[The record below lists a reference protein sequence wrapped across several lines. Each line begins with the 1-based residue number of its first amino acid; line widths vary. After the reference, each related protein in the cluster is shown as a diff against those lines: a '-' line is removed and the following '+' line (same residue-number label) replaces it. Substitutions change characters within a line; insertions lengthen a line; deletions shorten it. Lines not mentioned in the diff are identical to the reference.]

1 MFRRPGAL
9 VSLAATA
16 CLAACSGPAQDAATA
31 DASATPDVD
40 TGVIVIDNARVF
52 DGMRDLGEV
61 SLVIRDG
68 LIERVAEAGA
78 NDLPEGAERI
88 DHRGRFIIPGLVND
102 HAHVGN
108 TRGTEHGDR
117 FYTQDQV
124 SADLRQFQAYGITTL
139 ASLGMNG
146 NAFGEIRT
154 AINADPMR
162 GAQLYGA
169 GGGVGTP
176 DGAPPAAN
184 MGLSDDPV
192 ARPVDAE
199 SARAAVRA
207 QAESGVDLIK
217 LWVDDLGGKS
227 PQMTP
232 EVYKAAIEEA
242 HSLELLV
249 AAHIHDLEPA
259 ADLVASGVD
268 IIAHGIRD
276 QRIGAPLV
284 DAMKAAD
291 TGYIATLQIDEA
303 NYIYAEQ
310 PDWLD
315 TPFLRNALPASV
327 RAQWSDG
334 AWREQKLADPA
345 TQTHRDA
352 LAVNLANL
360 STLREAGVR
369 IGFGTDAGALPH
381 RVPGFA
387 EHRELELMVERAG
400 FSPEQALVVATSA
413 AAQMLRFDDRGLL
426 QPGKR
431 ADFVVLSADPL
442 TDIRNTRSIE
452 AVWQA
457 GRKVAGPVADYDP
470 QARD

>member
-1 MFRRPGAL
+1 MSRRPGAL
-9 VSLAATA
+9 LALAATA
-16 CLAACSGPAQDAATA
+16 WLAACSGPAQDATA
-31 DASATPDVD
+31 DASATADAD
-40 TGVIVIDNARVF
+40 AGVIVIDNARVF
-52 DGMRDLGEV
+52 DGTRDLGEV

-68 LIERVAEAGA
+68 LIERIAETGA
-78 NDLPEGAERI
+78 RGLPEGAERI

-108 TRGTEHGDR
+108 TRGTAHGDR
-117 FYTQDQV
+117 FYTQAQV
-124 SADLRQFQAYGITTL
+124 SADLRQFQAYGITTV

-146 NAFGEIRT
+146 HAFGEIRT
-154 AINADPMR
+154 TINADPMR

-169 GGGVGTP
+169 GGGIGTRE
-176 DGAPPAAN
+176 GAPPAAN
-184 MGLSDDPV
+184 MGLTDDPV
-192 ARPVDAE
+192 ARPIDAE
-199 SARAAVRA
+199 AARAAVRM

-217 LWVDDLGGKS
+217 LWVDDLGGKA
-227 PQMTP
+227 PQMTA

-242 HSLELLV
+242 HRHDLLV
-249 AAHIHDLEPA
+249 AAHIHDLQPA

-276 QRIGAPLV
+276 QAIGAPLV
-284 DAMKAAD
+284 DAMRAAG

-327 RAQWSDG
+327 RAQWSDTS
-334 AWREQKLADPA
+334 WREQKLADPA

-352 LAVNLANL
+352 LAMNLANL

-387 EHRELELMVERAG
+387 EHRELELMVDRAG
-400 FSPEQALVVATSA
+400 FSPAQALVTATSA
-413 AAQMLRFDDRGLL
+413 AAQLLRFDDRGLL

-457 GRKVAGPVADYDP
+457 GRRVAGPVADYDA

>member
-9 VSLAATA
+9 VALAATA

-31 DASATPDVD
+31 DASATSEVD

-124 SADLRQFQAYGITTL
+124 SADLRQFQAYGITTV

-154 AINADPMR
+154 AINADPML

-207 QAESGVDLIK
+207 QAASGVDLIK

-276 QRIGAPLV
+276 QAIDATLV
-284 DAMKAAD
+284 EAMKTAG

-327 RAQWSDG
+327 RAQWSDA

-360 STLREAGVR
+360 SSLREAGVR

-400 FSPEQALVVATSA
+400 FSPEQALVVVTSV
-413 AAQMLRFDDRGLL
+413 AAQMLRFDDRGAL

-442 TDIRNTRSIE
+442 SDIRNTRSIE

-457 GRKVAGPVADYDP
+457 GRKVAGPIADYDP